1 MDDKNLKNFL
11 IGMVS
16 NVVRDIKENIF
27 KVRVE
32 NQIKFPEEINV
43 SNLKDVQEVTGK
55 MTVKDLD
62 KAIKSL
68 EKIEKKEIKIP
79 EQPKEIEVKDFDKLI
94 NKKEIVIPDEFTIK
108 NIDSVVKILEDI
120 KLKKYPEQKEIKLPD
135 SFKISNLKDIPK
147 TENVNVDKMDNL
159 LEAVNGIGSLNRN
172 EKNPIPVRLSD
183 GKYFYKALS
192 EVIERAISVGGVNN
206 VGLRNTDNERVNPS
220 TKDNQDT
227 IIEHLQNVTNLGDS
241 TLRIEDYY
249 PMIAQDKIEGRSA
262 WSKVGKI
269 LNPSTTG
276 FEIISNID
284 VKHPGGIQCEVVS
297 ADANDTIAGTGVQK
311 ILLEFYDSNWVYR
324 TEIIEMNG
332 TTPVNTV
339 STDINRTECMSVYQ
353 VGTGNVA
360 AGNITLKD
368 TGAVNT
374 YFQIDA
380 KENFCPRCLHYIV
393 PGSKSFVTD
402 ILVSSNTKEGVEFR
416 LVVTVDNNAGAGTGG
431 KVLIGKYATKVVDTD
446 VPLHFNIPI
455 KMDASNST
463 VGMGLFLAVKGV
475 AAGQEAFGSMVGY
488 DEVVT

>member
-11 IGMVS
+11 IGIVS

-120 KLKKYPEQKEIKLPD
+120 KLKKYPEQKEIKIPD

-159 LEAVNGIGSLNRN
+159 LEAVSGIGSLNRN

-183 GKYFYKALS
+183 GKYFYNALAKAV
-192 EVIERAISVGGVNN
+192 EKTVSVGGINN

-220 TKDNQDT
+220 TEDNQDV
-227 IIEHLQNVTNLGDS
+227 IIEHLQNVTNMEDL
-241 TLRIEDYY
+241 TLRVEDYY
-249 PMIAQDKIEGRSA
+249 PMIAQGKIEGRTPFSRA
-262 WSKVGKI
+262 GKI
-269 LNPSTTG
+269 LNPGTVG
-276 FEIISNID
+276 FEIISNVPVI
-284 VKHPGGIQCEVVS
+284 HPGGIQLQIVS
-297 ADANDTIAGTGVQK
+297 TSANDAIAGTGVQK
-311 ILLEFYDSNWVYR
+311 IRIKYYDSDSVAQQ
-324 TEIIEMNG
+324 EIVEMNG
-332 TTPVNTV
+332 TTPVNTTA
-339 STDINRTECMSVYQ
+339 TDINRIECARAFQ
-353 VGTGNVA
+353 VGSGNVA
-360 AGNITLKD
+360 AGIITVKD
-368 TGAVNT
+368 TGATNL
-374 YFQIDA
+374 YSQIDA
-380 KENFCPRCLHYIV
+380 NENFCPRCLHYAV

-402 ILVSSNTKEGVEFR
+402 ILISSNTKEGVEFR
-416 LVVTVDNNAGAGTGG
+416 LVVTKDFTSLDPAGG
-431 KVLIGKYATKVVDTD
+431 KVLTGVYASKILDTAVSIHFN
-446 VPLHFNIPI
+446 VPLE
-455 KMDASNST
+455 MDASESD
-463 VGMGLFLAVKGV
+463 VIMGLFLGV
-475 AAGQEAFGSMVGY
+475 RGEATNQEAFGSVRGY
-488 DEVVT
+488 DEVC